1 MLKNLLPQAER
12 FNPLALNDNS
22 LEAVGLEIHSQGRR
36 GQKKKRKKENVNS
49 LELTLPGYTDK
60 HTGLHL
66 VKGKARGSHAYKMR

>member
-22 LEAVGLEIHSQGRR
+22 LEAVGLEVHSQGRR
-36 GQKKKRKKENVNS
+36 GQKKKKENVNS
-49 LELTLPGYTDK
+49 LESTLPGYTDR

-66 VKGKARGSHAYKMR
+66 VKGKVRGSHA